1 MTDSKFSDVYEFLFC
16 AVILKVSNILGKS
29 YTDDFRPTD
38 WKGFCWRWLK
48 LKVWFWMVG
57 ASKCIYNHVTH
68 LAWRTKIVWVAHHS
82 NGIDKHSVLSWKGGG
97 AERSKEDFRMWP
109 FCTCQEQFMAFAL
122 STRWVCEDIRICKG
136 QKRPEGGQA
145 VIAKILQNFSTL
157 LVW

>member
-82 NGIDKHSVLSWKGGG
+82 NGIDKHSVLIWKGGG
-97 AERSKEDFRMWP
+97 GQKDQKRILECDL
-109 FCTCQEQFMAFAL
+109 FAL
-122 STRWVCEDIRICKG
+122 VRNSSW
-136 QKRPEGGQA
+136 
-145 VIAKILQNFSTL
+145 L
-157 LVW
+157 LLCQHDEYVRTSGFARGKKDLKADKL